1 MHHLNDLRRKV
12 IFETSKATKP
22 QEKKRK
28 KTQETQEA
36 KETKENL
43 DKAMTNLPSEGIN
56 YRRLLARGQS
66 VGKAGKTSGD
76 GQH

>member
-1 MHHLNDLRRKV
+1 MHQNDLRRKV

-28 KTQETQEA
+28 KTQETKETR
-36 KETKENL
+36 ETKENL
-43 DKAMTNLPSEGIN
+43 DKAMTNLSSEGIN

-76 GQH
+76 EQH